1 MKGGEETKETRR
13 GIRERKYWR
22 KNWRKWQNEE
32 KRLEEAMKDTRRDKG
47 RGGSKDECI
56 GALMAEETFSL
67 CSLKLSRPAAL
78 RMTHTLSNLQLQ
90 AL

>member
-32 KRLEEAMKDTRRDKG
+32 KRLEEAMKDTGRDKG

-56 GALMAEETFSL
+56 GALMAEETLSL
-67 CSLKLSRPAAL
+67 SA
-78 RMTHTLSNLQLQ
+78 H
-90 AL
+90 